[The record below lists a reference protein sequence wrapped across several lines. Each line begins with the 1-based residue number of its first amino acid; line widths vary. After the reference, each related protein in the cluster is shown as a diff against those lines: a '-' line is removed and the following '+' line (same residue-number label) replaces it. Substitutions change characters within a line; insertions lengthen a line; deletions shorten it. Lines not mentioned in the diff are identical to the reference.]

1 MKYTVNRLIMVRAT
15 GAQIPVGDTIEVND
29 GDPVF
34 TSTAIENLLRKGSLT
49 AIPEPVKVKPVK
61 VKPAE
66 VKKEV
71 KAKAAPIVEDAKPT
85 KQVKEIKEAK

>member
-15 GAQIPVGDTIEVND
+15 GAQIPVGDTIEVKDN
-29 GDPVF
+29 DPVF

-49 AIPEPVKVKPVK
+49 AIPEPVKVEPVK

-71 KAKAAPIVEDAKPT
+71 KAKAAPKETPKPP
-85 KQVKEIKEAK
+85 KEIKEAK

>member
-1 MKYTVNRLIMVRAT
+1 MKYTVNRLIMIRAT
-15 GAQIPVGDTIEVND
+15 GAQIPVGDTIEVKD

-49 AIPEPVKVKPVK
+49 AIPEPVKVEPVK
-61 VKPAE
+61 

-85 KQVKEIKEAK
+85 KPVKEIKEAK